1 MSDGPPQGW
10 ATAPLDSL
18 CQKFRGVSYGRDE
31 ASADPKKDYVPIL
44 RANNLQDD
52 RLVFDDLVWVPERC
66 VSDQQKLRTGDIV
79 IAMSSGSKSV
89 VGKTAQ
95 VMEDWRGSFGAFC
108 GALRPWPELNS
119 RYVGLFLRTREYR
132 NTISELAAGSNI
144 NNLKNEHLAA
154 IEVPVAPLAEQRR
167 IVEKLEKLLG
177 QVDACQQR
185 LAKIPTLLKRFHQS
199 VLAAACS
206 GRLTGDWREENE
218 PEESAEDLLNRVKVQ
233 RAKAMNVGNKRRL
246 PPAVLDVPELPEI
259 PEFWW
264 WATLDQIVEEG
275 RPIIYGIIKP
285 GPHDPKGV
293 PYVRVFE
300 MKDGKVAPLSEL
312 KRASLERA
320 SKFTRATLKGGD
332 LLISKDGTIGR
343 VAIVPPELEGG
354 NITQHLVRAS
364 IHPFLCRDY
373 VACAIRSQKSQNWL
387 FGKKRCR
394 LTRRERRR
402 LPAIAATHSPAGRA
416 TGNRAASGGPVRAGE
431 PVGAAAGAGAPA
443 GGSVDAV
450 PPRPRLRRQT
460 RPSRPHRRTSG
471 GVARQNQERPTIW
484 QTNSRSLNLSK
495 SSNLSSTGVSNS
507 RFPKRE

>member
-387 FGKKRCR
+387 FGKKKGVA
-394 LTRRERRR
+394 LQGVNVEDFRR
-402 LPAIAATHSPAGRA
+402 LPLPIPPLAEQQEI
-416 TGNRAASGGPVRAGE
+416 VRRVEGLFALANQLE
-431 PVGAAAGAGAPA
+431 Q
-443 GGSVDAV
+443 
-450 PPRPRLRRQT
+450 RLAQARRQVDQLM
-460 RPSRPHRRTSG
+460 PSLL
-471 GVARQNQERPTIW
+471 ARAFAGKLVPQDPTDEPAAVLLGKIKKDQRYGK
-484 QTNSRSLNLSK
+484 QTHAR
-495 SSNLSSTGVSNS
+495 
-507 RFPKRE
+507 